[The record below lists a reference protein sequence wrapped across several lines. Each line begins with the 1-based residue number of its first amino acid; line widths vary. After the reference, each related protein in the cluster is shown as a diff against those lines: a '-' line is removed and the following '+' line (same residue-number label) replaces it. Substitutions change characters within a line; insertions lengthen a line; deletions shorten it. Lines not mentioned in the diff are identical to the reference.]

1 MPYYHKLGRIPGK
14 RHIQFRQPDGSL
26 YKEELFST
34 IGFDS
39 IYTNAYHINS
49 PAKIKDI
56 SPEVEIVKVEEWTE
70 AALRPYHFRTKPA
83 KKEGDA
89 FSGRKPVM
97 FNNDVVMSICRP
109 DKQMNYYYKNALC
122 DEVIF
127 VHEGKGKLE
136 SQLGVLPFV
145 EGDYIVIPRGV
156 IYRLV
161 HETDEA
167 RYLMFESVG
176 PVTTPSRYR
185 NEFGQLME
193 HAPYSERDIKAPQEL
208 LTVDEKGDFVVK
220 VKKGEKV
227 VSIHYEFH
235 PLDVVGWDGFYFP
248 WIFNINDFMPITGKI
263 HMPPP
268 IHQTFH
274 APGFVICSFC
284 PRLLDYHPLAI
295 PIPYNH
301 SNLDSDEMLYYVDGN
316 FTSRKG
322 IDYAS
327 ISLHPNG
334 IPHGPHPGTVEAN
347 LDKRE
352 THETAVMMDTFRPLK
367 LTTYAKEMNDPVYY
381 LSWNEKDP
389 IELIN
394 EGQ

>member
-1 MPYYHKLGRIPGK
+1 MPYYHKLGIIPQK
-14 RHIQFRQPDGSL
+14 RHTQFRQPDGSL
-26 YKEELFST
+26 YKEELLST

-49 PAKIKDI
+49 PAKIKSI
-56 SPEVEIVKVEEWTE
+56 SPEVETITIEEWKD
-70 AALRPYHFRTKPA
+70 ASLRPYHFRTKPS

-89 FSGRKPVM
+89 VSGRKPIM
-97 FNNDVVMSICRP
+97 YNNDVVMSICRP
-109 DKQMNYYYKNALC
+109 AEQMNYFFKNVLC

-127 VHEGKGKLE
+127 IHEGKGELQ
-136 SQLGVLPFV
+136 SNLGYLNFT

-156 IYRLV
+156 IYKLV
-161 HETDEA
+161 HNTDEA
-167 RYLMFESVG
+167 RYLIFESNG
-176 PVTTPSRYR
+176 PIRTPNRYR
-185 NEFGQLME
+185 NEHGQLME
-193 HAPYSERDIKAPQEL
+193 HSPYCERDIKAPEEL
-208 LTVDEKGDFVVK
+208 VTFDEAGDFIVK
-220 VKKGEKV
+220 IKKGNQI
-227 VSIHYEFH
+227 VSIHYAFH
-235 PLDVVGWDGFYFP
+235 PFDIVGWDGFYFP
-248 WIFNINDFMPITGKI
+248 WIFNINNFMPITGKI

-268 IHQTFH
+268 IHQTFA

-284 PRLLDYHPLAI
+284 PRLLDYHPLAV

-316 FTSRKG
+316 FASRKG

-347 LDKRE
+347 LGKKE
-352 THETAVMMDTFRPLK
+352 TLEIAVMMDTFRPLK
-367 LTTYAKEMNDPVYY
+367 LTNYAEEMNDPKYY
-381 LSWNEKDP
+381 LSWNETEP

>member
-1 MPYYHKLGRIPGK
+1 MPYYHKLGEIPQK
-14 RHIQFRQPDGSL
+14 RHTQFRQPDGSL
-26 YKEELFST
+26 YKEELLST

-49 PAKIKDI
+49 PAKIKGI
-56 SPEVEIVKVEEWTE
+56 SDKVEKIEIEEWKDSS
-70 AALRPYHFRTKPA
+70 LRPYHFRTKPM

-89 FSGRKPVM
+89 VSGRKPVM
-97 FNNDVVMSICRP
+97 FNNDVVMSVCRP
-109 DKQMNYYYKNALC
+109 AEQMNYFFKNTLC

-127 VHEGKGKLE
+127 VHEGKG
-136 SQLGVLPFV
+136 QLQSNLGYLNFK
-145 EGDYIVIPRGV
+145 EGDYIVIPRG
-156 IYRLV
+156 IIFKLV
-161 HETDEA
+161 HQTDDA
-167 RYLMFESVG
+167 RYLIFESNG
-176 PVTTPSRYR
+176 PVRTPNRYR
-185 NEFGQLME
+185 NEHGQLME
-193 HAPYSERDIKAPQEL
+193 HSPYCERDIKAPEEL
-208 LTVDEKGDFVVK
+208 VTVDEKGDFVVK
-220 VKKGEKV
+220 VKKGNQI

-235 PLDVVGWDGFYFP
+235 PFDVVGWDGFYFP

-268 IHQTFH
+268 IHQTFA

-284 PRLLDYHPLAI
+284 PRLLDYHPLAV

-316 FTSRKG
+316 FASRKG

-347 LDKRE
+347 LGKKE
-352 THETAVMMDTFRPLK
+352 TLETAVMMDTFRPLK
-367 LTTYAKEMNDPVYY
+367 LTNYAEQMNDPKYY
-381 LSWNEKDP
+381 LSWNETEP

>member
-1 MPYYHKLGRIPGK
+1 MPYYHKLGKIPQK
-14 RHIQFRQPDGSL
+14 RHTQFRQPDGSL

-39 IYTNAYHINS
+39 IYSNAYHINS
-49 PAKIKDI
+49 PAKIKEI
-56 SPEVEIVKVEEWTE
+56 SPEVEIVTIEEWKE
-70 AALRPYHFRTKPA
+70 ASLRPYHFRTKPA
-83 KKEGDA
+83 RKEGDA
-89 FSGRKPVM
+89 VNGRKPLM
-97 FNNDVVMSICRP
+97 YNNDVVMSICRP
-109 DKQMNYYYKNALC
+109 ADQMNYYYKNALC
-122 DEVIF
+122 DEIYF

-136 SQLGVLPFV
+136 SQLGVLNFV

-156 IYRLV
+156 IYKMI

-167 RYLMFESVG
+167 RYLIFESVG
-176 PVTTPSRYR
+176 PVTTPTRYR
-185 NEFGQLME
+185 NEFGQLAE
-193 HAPYSERDIKAPQEL
+193 HAPYCERDIKAPQEL
-208 LTVDEKGDFVVK
+208 LTVDEKGDFIIK
-220 VKKGEKV
+220 VKKGEKI
-227 VSIHYEFH
+227 VSFHYEFH

-284 PRLLDYHPLAI
+284 PRLLDYHPLAV

-347 LDKRE
+347 LDKKE

-367 LTTYAKEMNDPVYY
+367 LTTYAKEMNDPAYY

>member
-1 MPYYHKLGRIPGK
+1 MPYYHKLGAIPPK

-49 PAKIKDI
+49 PAKIREI
-56 SPEVEIVKVEEWTE
+56 SPEVETVIIEEWKD
-70 AALRPYHFRTKPA
+70 ASLRPYHFRTKPA

-109 DKQMNYYYKNALC
+109 SEQMKYYYKNALC

-136 SQLGVLPFV
+136 SQLGVLPFT

-167 RYLMFESVG
+167 RYLIFESVG
-176 PVTTPSRYR
+176 PVTTPTRYR

-284 PRLLDYHPLAI
+284 PRLLDYHPLSI

-352 THETAVMMDTFRPLK
+352 TLETAVMMDTFRPLK
-367 LTTYAKEMNDPVYY
+367 LTTYAREMNDPVYY

>member
-1 MPYYHKLGRIPGK
+1 MPYYHKLGEIPQK
-14 RHIQFRQPDGSL
+14 RHTQFRQPDGSL

-39 IYTNAYHINS
+39 ISTNAYHINS
-49 PAKIKDI
+49 PAKIKSI
-56 SPEVEIVKVEEWTE
+56 SDKVDEIKVVEWKE
-70 AALRPYHFRTKPA
+70 ASLRPYHFRTKPA

-89 FSGRKPVM
+89 LTGRKPIM
-97 FNNDVVMSICRP
+97 FNNDVVMSVCRP
-109 DKQMNYYYKNALC
+109 ASQMDYFYKNALC

-127 VHEGKGKLE
+127 VHEGKGTLE
-136 SQLGVLPFV
+136 SQLGYLKFT
-145 EGDYIVIPRGV
+145 EGDYIIIPRGI
-156 IYRLV
+156 IYKLV

-167 RYLMFESVG
+167 RYLIFESTG
-176 PVTTPSRYR
+176 PISTPRRYR
-185 NEFGQLME
+185 NEHGQLME
-193 HAPYSERDIKAPQEL
+193 HAPYCERDIKAPEKL
-208 LTVDEKGDFVVK
+208 MTFDEKGDFTVK

-227 VSIHYEFH
+227 VSIQYEFH
-235 PLDVVGWDGFYFP
+235 PLDVIGWDGYYFP

-268 IHQTFH
+268 IHQTFS

-284 PRLLDYHPLAI
+284 PRLLDYHPLAV

-316 FTSRKG
+316 FASRKG

-347 LDKRE
+347 LGKKE
-352 THETAVMMDTFRPLK
+352 TLELAVMMDTFRPLK
-367 LTTYAKEMNDPVYY
+367 LTNFAKEMNDPAYY
-381 LSWNEKDP
+381 LSWNEAEP

>member
-1 MPYYHKLGRIPGK
+1 MPYYYKLGKMPQK
-14 RHIQFRQPDGSL
+14 RHTQFRQPDGSL

-56 SPEVEIVKVEEWTE
+56 SPNVEKVEIREWKD
-70 AALRPYHFRTKPA
+70 ASLRPYHFRTKPA
-83 KKEGDA
+83 KKDGDA
-89 FSGRKPVM
+89 VSGRKPIM

-109 DKQMNYYYKNALC
+109 EKQMDYFFRNTLC
-122 DEVIF
+122 DEVVF
-127 VHEGKGKLE
+127 VHEGNGELQ
-136 SQLGVLPFV
+136 SNLGYLKFK
-145 EGDYIVIPRGV
+145 EGDYIVIPRGI
-156 IYRLV
+156 IYKLV

-167 RYLMFESVG
+167 RFLIFESVG
-176 PVTTPSRYR
+176 PITTPSRYR
-185 NEFGQLME
+185 NEHGQLME
-193 HAPYSERDIKAPQEL
+193 HSPYCERDIKAPEEL
-208 LTVDEKGDFVVK
+208 VTFDEKGDFVVK
-220 VKKGEKV
+220 VKKGDQI
-227 VSIHYEFH
+227 VSIHYDFH
-235 PLDVVGWDGFYFP
+235 PFDVVGWDGFYYP

-268 IHQTFH
+268 IHQTFA

-284 PRLLDYHPLAI
+284 PRLLDYHPLAV

-347 LDKRE
+347 LSKKE
-352 THETAVMMDTFRPLK
+352 TLETAVMMDTFRPLK
-367 LTTYAKEMNDPVYY
+367 LTDYAKEMNDPKYY
-381 LSWNEKDP
+381 LSWNEAEP